1 MEQEMMNRERNA
13 TDSRWTGPAGAQ
25 EAQGPLPFPSQRPRK
40 HRPGATRSPGA
51 RPGEPGG
58 HGASAAHLARAAR
71 VPPGRAPISRELGS
85 LTRTA
90 GQETRASHLGGRGGP
105 PAAPHPL
112 WLMHPRLQYFPVHL
126 NVLSLD
132 PSILSQA
139 APPCPGSSELL
150 KVWGLPPERSQ
161 ERERARNE

>member
-1 MEQEMMNRERNA
+1 MMNRERNA

-58 HGASAAHLARAAR
+58 HGASAAHLAWAAR
-71 VPPGRAPISRELGS
+71 VPPGRVPTSRELGS

-105 PAAPHPL
+105 PAAPTH
-112 WLMHPRLQYFPVHL
+112 YGSCTPVSST
-126 NVLSLD
+126 SLFTFTSSR
-132 PSILSQA
+132 SI
-139 APPCPGSSELL
+139 PGSPA
-150 KVWGLPPERSQ
+150 LPGVLGASQ
-161 ERERARNE
+161 SLGAPT